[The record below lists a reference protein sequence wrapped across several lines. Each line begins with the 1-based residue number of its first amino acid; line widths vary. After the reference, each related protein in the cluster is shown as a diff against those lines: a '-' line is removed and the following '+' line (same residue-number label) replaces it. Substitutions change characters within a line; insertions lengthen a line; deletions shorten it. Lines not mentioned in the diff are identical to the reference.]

1 MMCFLLNLWESCISI
16 GSEMSERNPM
26 RDALVQLRC
35 HFTWDLPRED
45 LDLPDLED
53 RILQEITFLGTKFSV
68 GIYSTLAYVKHL
80 KRQNEE
86 ALESL
91 RRAEELIQQ
100 DHGEQAEIQSLVVW
114 GNYAWIYYH
123 MGRLLEAQ
131 TYLDKVEESCMVLS
145 SPSRYRV
152 ELPEIDCEEGWALL
166 KFGGRY
172 YERARDCFQKALQLE
187 PDNPEFN
194 TGFAI
199 VMYRL
204 DSYFQGDPHSVSL
217 EPLRRAVRL
226 NPEDAYIKAL
236 LALKLQE
243 QNPEEGERY
252 IEEAL
257 KARSSQPYVFRYAAK
272 FYRIKGSLEKALHFS
287 KLALQEIPSSALLHH
302 QMGLCYKDQMLQI
315 KRTLKSHPQRRELF
329 DRIIALALRH
339 FKKAIEYKPQFVLAY
354 IDLAKMYAEAGDYTN
369 AEENFQRVLHMEQL
383 EDVRRQEIHYYYGR
397 FQEFHRRSEDN
408 ALHHYLEGLKI
419 EKETYVRSLLLTAM
433 RKLAAKQ
440 VRQGRDDV

>member
-1 MMCFLLNLWESCISI
+1 
-16 GSEMSERNPM
+16 MSEVSEKNPT

-35 HFTWDLPRED
+35 HFTWDLPRGD

-80 KRQNEE
+80 RRQNEG

-91 RRAEELIQQ
+91 RKAEELIQQ
-100 DHGEQAEIQSLVVW
+100 DHADQAEIQSLVVW

-131 TYLDKVEESCMVLS
+131 TYLDKVEESCMTLS
-145 SPSRYRV
+145 SSSRYRV

-172 YERARDCFQKALQLE
+172 YEKARDCFQKALQLK

-199 VMYRL
+199 AVYRL
-204 DSYFQGDPHSVSL
+204 GECFRGDLRTVSL

-236 LALKLQE
+236 LALRLQE

-257 KARSSQPYVFRYAAK
+257 KAGSSQPYVFRYAAK
-272 FYRIKGSLEKALHFS
+272 FYRTKRSLEKALHFS
-287 KLALQEIPSSALLHH
+287 KLALQEIPSSAFLHY
-302 QMGLCYKDQMLQI
+302 QMGLCYKDQMIKI
-315 KRTLKSHPQRRELF
+315 KRTVKNQPQRRELL
-329 DRIIALALRH
+329 DRIITSALHH
-339 FKKAIEYKPQFVLAY
+339 FKKAIEYKPRFVLAY
-354 IDLAKMYAEAGDYTN
+354 MDLAKMYAETGDYTN
-369 AEENFQRVLHMEQL
+369 AEENFQRVLHMEKL
-383 EDVRRQEIHYYYGR
+383 EDVRKQEIHYNYGR

-408 ALHHYLEGLKI
+408 ALHHYLEGLKV
-419 EKETYVRSLLLTAM
+419 EKETYVRSLLLTAVK
-433 RKLAAKQ
+433 KLDAKRLHQ
-440 VRQGRDDV
+440 SRDDM